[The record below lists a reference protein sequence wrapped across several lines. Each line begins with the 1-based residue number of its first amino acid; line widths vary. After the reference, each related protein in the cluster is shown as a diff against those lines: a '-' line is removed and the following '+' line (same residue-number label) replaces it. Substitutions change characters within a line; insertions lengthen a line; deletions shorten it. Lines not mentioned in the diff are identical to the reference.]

1 MDKDIFEII
10 VKRLTNSDSKTKQV
24 MDIVFPSKIVFD
36 YRDNFKY
43 CENGHFY
50 DKNEYCCPK
59 CEPKLDCFIKCDN
72 GHFYRKEE
80 AGCMYCNPI
89 FKIATKCS
97 NGHLIRKGTNCPECD
112 CGNEK
117 PVVTYETV
125 NSKPVDKKQEIMDSL
140 CYLKS
145 KEKKTNQDKE
155 SIYMLE
161 MILRNMK

>member
-10 VKRLTNSDSKTKQV
+10 VKRLTNSDDKTKQV
-24 MDIVFPSKIVFD
+24 MDIVFGKPLTLPGFNKCS
-36 YRDNFKY
+36 
-43 CENGHFY
+43 EGHFY
-50 DKNEYCCPK
+50 KETLHCCPY
-59 CEPKLDCFIKCDN
+59 CEVSIDCFVKCDN
-72 GHFYRKEE
+72 GHFYRKGE

-89 FKIATKCS
+89 YKIATRCP
-97 NGHLIRKGTNCPECD
+97 NGHLIRKGITNCPECVCED
-112 CGNEK
+112 
-117 PVVTYETV
+117 VVEYETV

>member
-1 MDKDIFEII
+1 MDKDIFELI

-24 MDIVFPSKIVFD
+24 MDIVFGKQLTINDFE
-36 YRDNFKY
+36 R
-43 CENGHFY
+43 CCAGHFY
-50 DKNEYCCPK
+50 KKTLSYCP
-59 CEPKLDCFIKCDN
+59 
-72 GHFYRKEE
+72 
-80 AGCMYCNPI
+80 YCNVI
-89 FKIATKCS
+89 VGQFKK
-97 NGHLIRKGTNCPECD
+97 
-112 CGNEK
+112 CGNNHLFQKKYDECPTCKKEK
-117 PVVTYETV
+117 EVVNYETV

>member
-10 VKRLTNSDSKTKQV
+10 VKRLTNSDDKTKQV
-24 MDIVFPSKIVFD
+24 MDIVFGKPFTLPGFNKCS
-36 YRDNFKY
+36 
-43 CENGHFY
+43 EGHFY
-50 DKNEYCCPK
+50 KETLHCCPY
-59 CEPKLDCFIKCDN
+59 CEVSIDCFVKCKN

-80 AGCMYCNPI
+80 VGCMYCDPI
-89 FKIATKCS
+89 YKIATKCP
-97 NGHLIRKGTNCPECD
+97 NGHLIRKGITNCPECACD
-112 CGNEK
+112 D
-117 PVVTYETV
+117 VVEYETV

>member
-10 VKRLTNSDSKTKQV
+10 VKRLTNSDDKTKQV
-24 MDIVFPSKIVFD
+24 MDIVFGKPLTLPGFNKCS
-36 YRDNFKY
+36 
-43 CENGHFY
+43 EGHFY
-50 DKNEYCCPK
+50 KETLRCCPY
-59 CEPKLDCFIKCDN
+59 CEVCIDCFVKCDN
-72 GHFYRKEE
+72 GHFYRKGE

-89 FKIATKCS
+89 YKIATRCT
-97 NGHLIRKGTNCPECD
+97 NGHLIRKGITNCPECVCED
-112 CGNEK
+112 
-117 PVVTYETV
+117 VVEYETV

>member
-10 VKRLTNSDSKTKQV
+10 VKRLTNSDDKTKQV
-24 MDIVFPSKIVFD
+24 MDIVFGKPLTLPGFNKCS
-36 YRDNFKY
+36 
-43 CENGHFY
+43 EGHFY
-50 DKNEYCCPK
+50 KETLHCCPY
-59 CEPKLDCFIKCDN
+59 CEVSIDCFVKCDN

-89 FKIATKCS
+89 YKIATKCP
-97 NGHLIRKGTNCPECD
+97 NGHLIRKGITNCPECACD
-112 CGNEK
+112 D
-117 PVVTYETV
+117 VVEYETV
-125 NSKPVDKKQEIMDSL
+125 NSKQVDKKQEIMDSL

>member
-1 MDKDIFEII
+1 MDKDIFELI
-10 VKRLTNSDSKTKQV
+10 VKRLTNSDDKTKQV
-24 MDIVFPSKIVFD
+24 MDIVFGNTSKLPG
-36 YRDNFKY
+36 FKKCSENHFYKETLSCCPY
-43 CENGHFY
+43 CEVSI
-50 DKNEYCCPK
+50 
-59 CEPKLDCFIKCDN
+59 DCFVKCDN

-80 AGCMYCNPI
+80 AGCMYCYPI

-97 NGHLIRKGTNCPECD
+97 NGHLIRKGTTNCPECN

-117 PVVTYETV
+117 TVVTYETV
-125 NSKPVDKKQEIMDSL
+125 NSKPVNKKQEIMDSL

-155 SIYMLE
+155 SIYTLE

>member
-1 MDKDIFEII
+1 MDKDIFELI

-24 MDIVFPSKIVFD
+24 MDIVFGNTLTLPG
-36 YRDNFKY
+36 FKK
-43 CENGHFY
+43 CSEGHFY
-50 DKNEYCCPK
+50 KEKLSCCPY
-59 CEPKLDCFIKCDN
+59 CDVSIDCFVKCDN

-97 NGHLIRKGTNCPECD
+97 NGHLIRKGITNCPECVCD
-112 CGNEK
+112 D
-117 PVVTYETV
+117 VVNYETV

>member
-10 VKRLTNSDSKTKQV
+10 VKRLTNSDNKTKQV
-24 MDIVFPSKIVFD
+24 MDIVFGNIPTI
-36 YRDNFKY
+36 DNFV
-43 CENGHFY
+43 
-50 DKNEYCCPK
+50 
-59 CEPKLDCFIKCDN
+59 
-72 GHFYRKEE
+72 
-80 AGCMYCNPI
+80 
-89 FKIATKCS
+89 KCS
-97 NGHLIRKGTNCPECD
+97 NGHFYKKDLNTCNYCCEDLKIISDCSSKKFNTGGNSHLLICKNNHYYNPFLEEFCLI
-112 CGNEK
+112 CGETEK
-117 PVVTYETV
+117 KEVVEYETV